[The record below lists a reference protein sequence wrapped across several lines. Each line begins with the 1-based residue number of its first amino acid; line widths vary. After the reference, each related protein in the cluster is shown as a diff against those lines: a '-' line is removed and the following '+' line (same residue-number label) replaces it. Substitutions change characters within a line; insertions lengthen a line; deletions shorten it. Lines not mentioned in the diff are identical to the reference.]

1 MIDPSLI
8 NEDDLLRQS
17 QEIGNS
23 MRDRDQLYSE
33 YNELQEQLNQIEEE
47 EANPKKAADKKRT
60 ENIDNDESVK
70 AVRSGLALSAESL
83 LTFPERAI
91 DMTTGEYQRQVEE
104 EGEYKVDNKFLG
116 LVPWLQDIQENNKT
130 ETWWG
135 GLIEM
140 GAHYG
145 SLGGFFRAVG
155 PAGKITNAT
164 GRDLAI
170 GAASDLV
177 SSESQD
183 ANATQEIVDGQLLKR
198 IPWIDEIL
206 LGAPRGTLQEIFDEG
221 VAPILGTKDS
231 DHPWLK
237 TLKNAAEGVGLD
249 MLVSKVLSR
258 LDPVEDVA
266 RKQNITDQVDE
277 AAAVEVAEDTA
288 ARDAYLRS
296 QAVEANRPQLT
307 GESVDVDVIPEAP
320 EVEGTPGPRALP
332 PAGQPGNQFRAH
344 KNKDIADPWQGNPV
358 SGKSPYDVGAQA
370 DYLGKTWPTPGA
382 GSTDSVYTSK
392 QLEVMT
398 ESVDVSEKEFRKVI
412 KNIMS
417 DDRYQEVM
425 ASARNAGQDLRTYFG
440 DAYKRMQEALG
451 RDYSEMD
458 PDEFWEIMSQDTDI
472 IAGQESW
479 NNTSI
484 WAADLI
490 NASLFKQ
497 IRDFGLGMREIKDV
511 ADLMDIDGPMKAT
524 VDRLIVGLTHV
535 RRSRYL
541 AGAKL
546 QGLDFGNADL
556 RKAAEAK
563 VAAMQEESKQAIKTY
578 LDIAQRDDSDEMI
591 QALAEFFA
599 MSDDVVNLKDF
610 DSYMRAKLRGGEFNG
625 KMNRS
630 RVIKELGSVMVHSI
644 LSGIKTPLR
653 AMMGTFT
660 ASFTR
665 PLATG
670 VGAFISGDKQ
680 LARASFAGANAYIQT
695 IPEAYKLF
703 RRNLSAYWA
712 GDIANLKTRYT
723 EGVSKDDQHWEMMG
737 KWAMSKGTEM
747 DKLAYRLADI
757 ARTLNSKNFLT
768 YNTKIMGATDDAFGL
783 LMARARAREKAML
796 MSMDKNAVGEHVEIT
811 PELLKDMENL
821 FMSKL
826 YDADGN
832 IDLKRD
838 LFLESQ
844 VKEATLTTDLQGFA
858 KRLEGLF
865 DAAPFLKPFFLFA
878 RTGINGLEVSL
889 KHMPGLNFILEEQ
902 RLIANA
908 TADNIDSVRQ
918 FGIQDAADLANA
930 KALMKGR
937 MAIGSAVTL
946 MAGMYYAGGNLTGN
960 GPQDRRLRQLWLDSG
975 WQPRS
980 FKVPTPAGDVWVSYE
995 AFEPF
1000 NNILAAIA
1008 DIGDNQALMGE
1019 QWAENNLFKISLAVA
1034 GGVVSKSYLQGIGQ
1048 LVDLVSNEPYQ
1059 IQKIAGNIANNTIPL
1074 AGLRGDIGR
1083 TLNSP
1088 MREIN
1093 KDLFETIRN
1102 RNLTSEYIAI
1112 GGDLPAK
1119 YDVLNGQKIRDWNF
1133 VEKMFNLISPVS
1145 VSLNQSPGRTLLWN
1159 SNYDLRLVSYT
1170 SPDGIPLKDH
1180 PKLRSEFQK
1189 YLGRQGL
1196 EATLDRLST
1205 REDVQDSVNRMNSD
1219 RRNGR
1224 NELDPMKAYLH
1235 NKLIKERMEK
1245 ARKRAW
1251 AQVRRANPDLTR
1263 ELYDD
1268 ERLINTITET
1278 TRRETSS
1285 SLDYSSLLRTNN
1297 P

>member
-33 YNELQEQLNQIEEE
+33 YNDLQEQLNQIEEE
-47 EANPKKAADKKRT
+47 EANPKETADKKRK

-183 ANATQEIVDGQLLKR
+183 GNATQAIVDGQLLKR
-198 IPWIDEIL
+198 IPWIDEVL

-221 VAPILGTKDS
+221 VAPILATKDS

-332 PAGQPGNQFRAH
+332 PAGQPGNKFRAH

-417 DDRYQEVM
+417 DDRYQDVM
-425 ASARNAGQDLRTYFG
+425 AKARAKGQDLRTYYG

-644 LSGIKTPLR
+644 LSGIKTPIR

-737 KWAMSKGTEM
+737 KWAMTKGTEM
-747 DKLAYRLADI
+747 DKAAYRLADI

-832 IDLKRD
+832 VDLKRD

-844 VKEATLTTDLQGFA
+844 VKEATLTTDLQGWA
-858 KRLEGLF
+858 KALETAF
-865 DAAPFLKPFFLFA
+865 DKAPFLKPFFLFA
-878 RTGINGLEVSL
+878 RTGINGLELSL
-889 KHMPGLNFILEEQ
+889 KHMPGLNFIFEEQ

-946 MAGMYYAGGNLTGN
+946 MAGMYYLGGNLTGN
-960 GPQDRRLRQLWLDSG
+960 GPQDRRLRKLWLDSG

-1019 QWAENNLFKISLAVA
+1019 QWAENNFLKIALAIS

-1048 LVDLVSNEPYQ
+1048 LVDLASNEPYQ

-1102 RNLTSEYIAI
+1102 RNLTTEYIAI

-1133 VEKMFNLISPVS
+1133 VEKMFNLVSPVS

-1189 YLGRQGL
+1189 YLGKQGL

-1224 NELDPMKAYLH
+1224 NQLDPMKAYLH
-1235 NKLIKERMEK
+1235 NKLIKERMER

-1268 ERLINTITET
+1268 ERLINTMTET

-1285 SLDYSSLLRTNN
+1285 SLDYSSLLRINN